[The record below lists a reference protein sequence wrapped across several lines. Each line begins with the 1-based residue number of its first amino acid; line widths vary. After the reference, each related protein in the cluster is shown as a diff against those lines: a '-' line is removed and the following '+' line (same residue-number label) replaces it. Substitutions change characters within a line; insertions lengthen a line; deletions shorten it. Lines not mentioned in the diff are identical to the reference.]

1 MDFYKNNVGKN
12 GEILD
17 GKSHFPI
24 QKLSKQNGE
33 RDFFE
38 ATYKTDKKY
47 KIKRIHCAVFI
58 NVNKLIHIIGRF
70 CGEIA
75 SHTASNVLS
84 VGMQKVLFIAE
95 R

>member
-1 MDFYKNNVGKN
+1 MLKN

-17 GKSHFPI
+17 ENPI
-24 QKLSKQNGE
+24 FQFKNYQNKMEKEIFLG
-33 RDFFE
+33 RHI
-38 ATYKTDKKY
+38 KPIKKY
-47 KIKRIHCAVFI
+47 KIKSIHCAVFI

-75 SHTASNVLS
+75 SHTTSNVLS
-84 VGMQKVLFIAE
+84 VGMQKVHFIAE